1 MFKTCSYGS
10 NVEKPKLVIFLFRRW
25 KGLCSINAKIRLLR
39 HWRKLSRISATDLLS
54 VEVSHSDSGEKNGED
69 KLDDQDENENDGV
82 GAVLDHDVRVDD
94 GMHQDL
100 LLVSC
105 DRVEHLRV
113 EVDGGGNVETD
124 HESLRVHLIA
134 VTADVVI
141 QEILSHV

>member
-10 NVEKPKLVIFLFRRW
+10 DVEKQKLEIFLCR
-25 KGLCSINAKIRLLR
+25 LCGIIGEIS
-39 HWRKLSRISATDLLS
+39 WRKLGRINATGPLS
-54 VEVSHSDSGEKNGED
+54 VEVRHGDSGEEEGKD
-69 KLDDQDENENDGV
+69 QLDDQDENENDRV

-124 HESLRVHLIA
+124 HESLRVQLVA